1 MIYRRRMIMASTSGG
16 SNQHY
21 DSDGNPI
28 DTAVPALSLDI
39 TAVNDI
45 MEDTTIPALTLTVE
59 LVYA

>member
-1 MIYRRRMIMASTSGG
+1 MMSRRRMMMYAASSG

-45 MEDTTIPALTLTVE
+45 MEDTAVPALTLTMA
-59 LVYA
+59 LIDA